1 MCVCACGGG
10 RGQLGRSHAVISH
23 VRFSRQPGAAAVAW
37 GQVSTPH
44 HHTLVILAERG
55 SILCCARKSCAPRSK
70 MQYLPYAVGEDCRAS
85 RGDPPRALLP
95 AMLGPV
101 SPPPL
106 RSLHSLYRASPHWDS
121 TPTRLHVRC
130 PPQLDGDGPSSR
142 RRGERVRSSRCVPD
156 SDGHPGHLAPPVP
169 CPVLGLW
176 GCHGA

>member
-1 MCVCACGGG
+1 LCVCACGGG

-37 GQVSTPH
+37 GQVTTPH

-70 MQYLPYAVGEDCRAS
+70 MQYLPYAVGEDCRATRPGPGPS
-85 RGDPPRALLP
+85 CPQCSGQYLARPPI
-95 AMLGPV
+95 
-101 SPPPL
+101 
-106 RSLHSLYRASPHWDS
+106 PHWDS